1 MLIKYFI
8 YCVFSQQSTIADTK
22 EVVGRTTASLS
33 NNSNQQT
40 ASIIVVT
47 AAMTPTSM
55 TPSMNVAG
63 TTRSTSIF
71 SDEQHRVDSF

>member
-1 MLIKYFI
+1 M
-8 YCVFSQQSTIADTK
+8 FSQQSTIADTK